1 MIREYIASA
10 MQKAHYE
17 ILQEDQ
23 SFYGS
28 IAECSGVWANAAT
41 LEECRRELEEVLE
54 DWLLVG
60 ISLRHPL
67 PIIDGIDINAIYK
80 EPANA

>member
-10 MQKAHYE
+10 MARAHYE
-17 ILQEDQ
+17 MLEDDQ

-28 IAECSGVWANAAT
+28 IAECNGVWASAAT
-41 LEECRRELEEVLE
+41 LEECRHQLEEVLE

-67 PIIDGIDINAIYK
+67 PIIDGIDMNAIYK
-80 EPANA
+80 EPATA